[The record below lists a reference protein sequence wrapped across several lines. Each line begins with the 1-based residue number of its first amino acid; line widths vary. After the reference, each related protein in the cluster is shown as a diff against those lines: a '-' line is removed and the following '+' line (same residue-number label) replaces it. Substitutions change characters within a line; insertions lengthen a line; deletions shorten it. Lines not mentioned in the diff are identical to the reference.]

1 MPNSDLYPLPPHLY
15 RDLVNALF
23 DTAIKYQNTQ
33 QLRAKLSRTLLNS
46 GVVPC
51 GSDNLW
57 MPLYTETELNEAKQ
71 SNTAVVNFEWSNSQ
85 LVACCSYS
93 SRLSGINFSLFGV
106 SGEMNERRFIAV
118 DIGEHLTEEEVLSRI
133 KQNVWHV
140 VIAEEG
146 LGRHLAEA
154 LERSGVKPQRVSMA
168 RPEAEGFRSTRY
180 FNPWAYVNMA
190 AGEALLQRR
199 LCLKHVPEIEN
210 VGTKIFRR
218 LNENGQWQVTSRK
231 DIEVSDYAK
240 DTWASLCLA
249 FLAEPQKEGCGEDKQ
264 DG

>member
-23 DTAIKYQNTQ
+23 DTSIKYQNTQ
-33 QLRAKLSRTLLNS
+33 QLRAKLSSTLLKRGIVPS
-46 GVVPC
+46 GLNTLRV
-51 GSDNLW
+51 
-57 MPLYTETELNEAKQ
+57 PLYTETELNEAKQ
-71 SNTAVVNFEWSNSQ
+71 SNTSVVNFDWGTSQ
-85 LVACCSYS
+85 LVACCGYS
-93 SRLSGINFSLFGV
+93 SRLSGINFSLFRV
-106 SGEMNERRFIAV
+106 SGEMNERRFIVV

-168 RPEAEGFRSTRY
+168 RPETGGLYSTRY

-190 AGEALLQRR
+190 AGEALMQRR

-210 VGTKIFRR
+210 VGIKIFRR
-218 LNENGQWQVTSRK
+218 LNENGQWRVTSLK
-231 DIEVSDYAK
+231 DIEASDYAK
-240 DTWASLCLA
+240 DTWASLCLV

-264 DG
+264 DE

>member
-71 SNTAVVNFEWSNSQ
+71 SNTSVVNFDWATSQ

-93 SRLSGINFSLFGV
+93 SRLSGINFSLFRV
-106 SGEMNERRFIAV
+106 SGEMNERRFIVV

-133 KQNVWHV
+133 KQNIWHV

-168 RPEAEGFRSTRY
+168 RPEADGLHSTRY

-218 LNENGQWQVTSRK
+218 LNENGQWRVTSRK
-231 DIEVSDYAK
+231 DIEASDYAK

-249 FLAEPQKEGCGEDKQ
+249 FLAEPQKVGCGEDK
-264 DG
+264 